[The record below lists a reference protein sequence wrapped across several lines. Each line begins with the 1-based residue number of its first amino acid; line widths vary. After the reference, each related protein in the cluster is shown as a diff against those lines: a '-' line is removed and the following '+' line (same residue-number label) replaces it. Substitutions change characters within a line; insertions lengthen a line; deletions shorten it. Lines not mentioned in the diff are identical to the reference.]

1 MGNGLEL
8 PLKVDSTV
16 SLPRRETAA
25 MLTGVVAAAAAAL
38 VRLSWQH
45 RNIANKGLSFRL
57 STCCAVGTYVRTSQ
71 HR

>member
-25 MLTGVVAAAAAAL
+25 MLTGVVAAAL